1 MTKPLGIS
9 SSNPQSQQFPN
20 QKLHVLKLISE
31 TSMPNTIVW
40 HMQCYSLRRTTNVK
54 IPGDSLRYNCQK
66 ICSRMRRFKSVLK
79 IRKNKSYFS
88 WWSTRL
94 LFLVSRN
101 FTSYRK
107 RIYRPIV
114 SGRKPLHNFII
125 GATEK
130 TF

>member
-9 SSNPQSQQFPN
+9 SSNPQSRQFPN

-114 SGRKPLHNFII
+114 SGRKPLHNFIT

>member
-1 MTKPLGIS
+1 MTKPLSIS
-9 SSNPQSQQFPN
+9 SSNPQSRQFPN

-114 SGRKPLHNFII
+114 SGHKPLHNFII